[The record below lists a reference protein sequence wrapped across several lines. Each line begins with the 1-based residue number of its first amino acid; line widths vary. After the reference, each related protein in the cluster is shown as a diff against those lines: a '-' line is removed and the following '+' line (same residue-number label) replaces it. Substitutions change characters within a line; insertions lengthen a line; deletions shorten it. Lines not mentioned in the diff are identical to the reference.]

1 VPAYSRKQYQL
12 YIAHPRPA
20 VFAYLADVRHH
31 TRLHPTE
38 TLLGEPTP
46 RLAQGVQQTVT
57 FDIGGRMVTQTRQVT
72 QWVEDERI
80 VWMQLVG
87 PYTYWKHQCL
97 LDIFQE
103 GTLMTDSI
111 EFTPPGGL
119 LKRLTEN
126 LYEQSI
132 ETLLQKR
139 QQEAKRILEFMG
151 RIKGKEAKPDEVQ
164 EEVQEE
170 VKIEFRIL

>member
-1 VPAYSRKQYQL
+1 VAAYSRKQFQL

-20 VFAYLADVRHH
+20 VFAYLADARHH
-31 TRLHPTE
+31 IRLHPTE

-46 RLAQGVQQTVT
+46 LLAQGTQQTVT
-57 FDIGGRMVTQTRQVT
+57 FDIGGRTVTQTRQVT
-72 QWVEDERI
+72 QCIEDERI
-80 VWMQLVG
+80 VWTQLVG

-97 LDIFQE
+97 LDTFQD

-111 EFTPPGGL
+111 EFTAPGGL

-151 RIKGKEAKPDEVQ
+151 RIKGKEAMPEAKP
-164 EEVQEE
+164 EE